1 MMVNDPTVDEPRGPD
16 SVESQPKDM
25 LSAAAGAATELA
37 ALLEELVTQA
47 GREGRDA
54 REMAERLKLLEA
66 RDRRASEWR
75 EGLQTSLDSS
85 LSEADLQELADIAD
99 ALARKPAD
107 LLVLLRISEKANQL
121 AAIVRAHQ
129 VIRESMKQADW

>member
-1 MMVNDPTVDEPRGPD
+1 MVNDPTVGEPRGPD

-54 REMAERLKLLEA
+54 LEMAERLKLLEA

-107 LLVLLRISEKANQL
+107 LLVMLRISEKANQL